1 MKLWKDFYD
10 FVMPD
15 VPGCAFAAIDSAL
28 RQSAVVFCEQSLAW
42 LAEHPLIPVVAGTAE
57 YALAPREDAVVHAV
71 TFAALNGEEI
81 GAYKDETGISARNWR
96 NGTSAPQY
104 ILSGAG
110 SMILAPKPGANAAL
124 TMIVA
129 LKPSPTSAGID
140 DAQFN
145 EYREAIV
152 HGALL
157 RLMLSPKKPY
167 TNAQLA
173 AYHQQQFVIK
183 TAAAGVRVAKNYTR
197 TPLRT
202 AIRARR

>member
-42 LAEHPLIPVVAGTAE
+42 LAEHPRISVVAGTAE
-57 YALAPREDAVVHAV
+57 YAFTPPEDAVVHAI

-81 GAYKDETGISARNWR
+81 GAYKGETGISAKNWR
-96 NGTSAPQY
+96 NRNGAPQY
-104 ILSGAG
+104 ILGGAG
-110 SMILAPKPGANAAL
+110 FVILAPKPAAAAAL
-124 TMIVA
+124 TLSVA
-129 LKPSPTSAGID
+129 LKPSPASTGID
-140 DAQFN
+140 DVQFN

-173 AYHQQQFVIK
+173 AYHQQQFAIK
-183 TAAAGVRVAKNYTR
+183 TAAAGMRVAKNYAR

-202 AIRARR
+202 SIMARR

>member
-1 MKLWKDFYD
+1 MKLWRDFYD
-10 FVMPD
+10 LVMPD
-15 VPGCAFAAIDSAL
+15 VPGCASAAIDSAL
-28 RQSAVVFCEQSLAW
+28 RQSAIVFCEQSLAW
-42 LAEHPLIPVVAGTAE
+42 LTEHPGISVVAGTAE
-57 YALAPREDAVVHAV
+57 YAFTPPEGAVVHAV

-81 GAYKDETGISARNWR
+81 GPYRGETGISAKNWR
-96 NGTSAPQY
+96 NRTGGPQY

-110 SMILAPKPGANAAL
+110 SVILVPKPDAAAAL

-129 LKPSPTSAGID
+129 LKPSPASAGID

-173 AYHQQQFVIK
+173 AYHQQQFAIK

-202 AIRARR
+202 SIMARR

>member
-10 FVMPD
+10 LVMPD
-15 VPGCAFAAIDSAL
+15 VPGCTFAAIDSAL

-42 LAEHPLIPVVAGTAE
+42 RIELSPISVVAGIAE
-57 YALAPREDAVVHAV
+57 YALTPPEDAVVHAI
-71 TFAALNGEEI
+71 TLAALNGEEI
-81 GAYKDETGISARNWR
+81 EAYKGETDISARNR
-96 NGTSAPQY
+96 YNRTSPQY
-104 ILSGAG
+104 ISGGPG
-110 SMILAPKPGANAAL
+110 SIILAPKPTATGAL

-129 LKPSPTSAGID
+129 LKPSPASAGID
-140 DAQFN
+140 DVQFN

-173 AYHQQQFVIK
+173 AYHQQQFAIK
-183 TAAAGVRVAKNYTR
+183 TAAAGVRVAKNYAR

-202 AIRARR
+202 SIMARR

>member
-1 MKLWKDFYD
+1 MKLWKDFHD

-42 LAEHPLIPVVAGTAE
+42 LTEHPLISVAAGTAE
-57 YALAPREDAVVHAV
+57 YAFTPPEDAVVHAV

-81 GAYKDETGISARNWR
+81 GAYKGETGVSAKTWR
-96 NGTSAPQY
+96 NRTGSPQY
-104 ILSGAG
+104 VLSGAG
-110 SMILAPKPGANAAL
+110 SVILAPKPGATAAL
-124 TMIVA
+124 AMIVA

-173 AYHQQQFVIK
+173 AYHQQQFTIK

-202 AIRARR
+202 SIMARR

>member
-10 FVMPD
+10 SVMPD
-15 VPGCAFAAIDSAL
+15 VPGCTSAAIDSAL

-42 LAEHPLIPVVAGTAE
+42 LIEHPPIPVVAGTSE
-57 YALAPREDAVVHAV
+57 YALTPPEDAVVHAI

-81 GAYKDETGISARNWR
+81 EAYKGETGISARNWR
-96 NGTSAPQY
+96 NRTGAPQY
-104 ILSGAG
+104 IPSGAG
-110 SMILAPKPGANAAL
+110 SVILAPKPGASAAL

-129 LKPSPTSAGID
+129 LKPSPASVGID
-140 DAQFN
+140 DVQFN
-145 EYREAIV
+145 EYREAVV

-173 AYHQQQFVIK
+173 AYHQQQFAIK
-183 TAAAGVRVAKNYTR
+183 TAAAGIRVRKNHTR
-197 TPLRT
+197 SPLRT
-202 AIRARR
+202 SIMARR

>member
-1 MKLWKDFYD
+1 MKLWRDFYD
-10 FVMPD
+10 LVMPD
-15 VPGCAFAAIDSAL
+15 VPGCTFAAIDSAL

-42 LAEHPLIPVVAGTAE
+42 LTEHPGISVVAGTAE
-57 YALAPREDAVVHAV
+57 YAFTPPEGAVVHAI

-81 GAYKDETGISARNWR
+81 APYKGETGISAKNWR
-96 NGTSAPQY
+96 NRTGAPQY

-110 SMILAPKPGANAAL
+110 SVILVPHPDAAAAL

-129 LKPSPTSAGID
+129 LKPSPASAGID
-140 DAQFN
+140 DVQFN

-173 AYHQQQFVIK
+173 AYHQQQFAIK

-202 AIRARR
+202 SIMARR